1 MRTKTLAVVPRVAVV
16 LPMTAVPAPRATSR
30 ATSHKG
36 HKGHRRHDEV
46 RLFPDRGRQ
55 GTVRGRSA
63 GQPPRPREDL
73 ERERLAVL
81 GSQVT
86 VLK

>member
-1 MRTKTLAVVPRVAVV
+1 MRTKTLAIVPRVAVV
-16 LPMTAVPAPRATSR
+16 LPMTATAVPAPRVTPR
-30 ATSHKG
+30 KT
-36 HKGHRRHDEV
+36 HRRYDEV
-46 RLFPDRGRQ
+46 RLVLDRGRR
-55 GTVRGRSA
+55 GIVHGRSA
-63 GQPPRPREDL
+63 EQSPRPREDL